1 MRCRVGARGLLHE
14 RSARAPGGLRMKGRK
29 PRWLKRLGTWVGDHQ
44 NAAADTLDRLIR
56 APLATLMTVAAIA
69 IALALPAT
77 LLVITDNLERLGGD
91 WRRGAALS
99 LFLSPGLDEAAGSK
113 LAETL
118 TTRIDIGRVQVI
130 SRAQGLAEFRA
141 YSGLAGA
148 IDQLPEN
155 PLPVVLAVYPARD
168 LGPGDE
174 LDALLEGLA
183 ALPGVDFAQADAQ
196 WVRRLK
202 AILSLLRD
210 GTLLLGGMLALGVVL
225 VVGNTIRL
233 EIENRRDEIL
243 IMDLVGATGAFIRR
257 PFLYAGAWYGLLG
270 GMLAW
275 GIVTTTVALLDA
287 PVGRVAALYDTRLVL
302 TGLDFRH
309 SLALLGLAT
318 LLGIVGSRIAVG
330 RHLRRLRPA

>member
-1 MRCRVGARGLLHE
+1 MSGPRR
-14 RSARAPGGLRMKGRK
+14 
-29 PRWLKRLGTWVGDHQ
+29 PRWLRRLGSW
-44 NAAADTLDRLIR
+44 AAAHRRAGTETLDRLIR
-56 APLATLMTVAAIA
+56 APVATLMTIAAIA

-77 LLVITDNLERLGGD
+77 LLVLTDNLARFGGD

-99 LFLSPGLDEAAGSK
+99 LFLSPELTEADGER
-113 LAETL
+113 LAAAL
-118 TTRIDIGRVQVI
+118 RTRINIGQVQVI
-130 SRAQGLAEFRA
+130 SRAHGLAEFRK
-141 YSGLAGA
+141 YSGLGGA
-148 IDQLPEN
+148 LEQLPEN
-155 PLPVVLAVYPARD
+155 PLPVVLAVFPAA
-168 LGPGDE
+168 GVAPGDDM
-174 LDALLEGLA
+174 DALLEGLA

-196 WVRRLK
+196 WMRRLQ

-233 EIENRRDEIL
+233 EIENRRDEIQ

-270 GMLAW
+270 GILAW
-275 GIVTTTVALLDA
+275 TLVGTTLALLEA
-287 PVGRVAALYDTRLVL
+287 PVGRVADLYETRLTL
-302 TGLDFRH
+302 TGLDPGQ
-309 SLALLGLAT
+309 SVALLGLGT